1 MQQGIRRGATR
12 CESMPGTPC
21 IMGVSG
27 GNSAA
32 ACGIIDRRP
41 RPNPVKVARS
51 ARCQNAPA
59 ASKSAG
65 GATPVA
71 NANPGS
77 VSTMG

>member
-1 MQQGIRRGATR
+1 MR

-21 IMGVSG
+21 NMEASG
-27 GNSAA
+27 GNGAA
-32 ACGIIDRRP
+32 ACGITYRAQGPILSKCGRP
-41 RPNPVKVARS
+41 
-51 ARCQNAPA
+51 ARCQNEPA